1 MIELL
6 RKFRTE
12 LMGIAMLHVLVI
24 HAYYWLGI
32 NFSSLGFTVFKT
44 YVESCY
50 VSTFLLCKPIHIF
63 CKKIINA
70 Y

>member
-32 NFSSLGFTVFKT
+32 NFSSLGFMYLK
-44 YVESCY
+44 
-50 VSTFLLCKPIHIF
+50 LM
-63 CKKIINA
+63 
-70 Y
+70 

>member
-32 NFSSLGFTVFKT
+32 NFIDNWNKDILNRMPTIRLKIM
-44 YVESCY
+44 Y
-50 VSTFLLCKPIHIF
+50 IHFSYSYFI
-63 CKKIINA
+63 
-70 Y
+70 